1 LVAQMTGDTKV
12 DRESLRGGDSD
23 SMRDVTVTVRVE
35 FSMIISP
42 EIVVPITPLR
52 GKSENVKHP
61 LQVPESQ
68 VTPAFVQFVNAK
80 DVVNAPL
87 AKALNLAN
95 GARESLHKCSG
106 FSINY

>member
-1 LVAQMTGDTKV
+1 
-12 DRESLRGGDSD
+12 
-23 SMRDVTVTVRVE
+23 
-35 FSMIISP
+35 MIISP

-68 VTPAFVQFVNAK
+68 VTPAFVQFVDAK
-80 DVVNAPL
+80 DVVKPPL

-95 GARESLHKCSG
+95 GASG
-106 FSINY
+106 VTSGASTSAVGDGTSMPITFCCAAAPRANPVNVQTKTRK